1 MRVTIHRGND
11 VLKAAPTNEDSMSRV
26 TRLTLTG
33 IALISA
39 IALALLSVY
48 VERVGPELTAYGNL
62 CGPAAADPCYKPVLK
77 GGFPVA
83 YLYDAPGVSVERQ
96 LSFGE
101 DKLSLGAL
109 LIDIVIYLAIVL
121 LAILLV
127 SNYRSARNRG

>member
-1 MRVTIHRGND
+1 
-11 VLKAAPTNEDSMSRV
+11 MSRV
-26 TRLTLTG
+26 TKLTLAG

-48 VERVGPELTAYGNL
+48 VERMGPELTAYGNL
-62 CGPAAADPCYKPVLK
+62 CGPDAAGPCYKSVLK

-101 DKLSLGAL
+101 DKLSMGAFI
-109 LIDIVIYLAIVL
+109 IDIAVYLALVL
-121 LAILLV
+121 LAILLI
-127 SNYRSARNRG
+127 SSYRSARMQSKNRPGT